1 MYDYVHVEFYRI
13 FLGSYSYTH
22 EYSII
27 RILYFAL
34 FGTKVVT
41 YNFLSA
47 LSVAPPHSLDTRVRE
62 MAFAMS
68 ATASASSLSFGRN
81 LVDQRLKVAVRVTSP
96 SPAGRGSEFS
106 TSMAL
111 KVNSSG

>member
-1 MYDYVHVEFYRI
+1 
-13 FLGSYSYTH
+13 
-22 EYSII
+22 
-27 RILYFAL
+27 
-34 FGTKVVT
+34 
-41 YNFLSA
+41 
-47 LSVAPPHSLDTRVRE
+47 

-96 SPAGRGSEFS
+96 PPAGRGSEFS